1 MAPRASWTGHL
12 KISLISIPVR
22 LYTVSASSSS
32 KVRLNMLHK
41 ECLQRVRQQ
50 QICETHGVLSR
61 DNIVKGYEFEKDKY
75 VVVDDDTLKN
85 IRLETT
91 KIIDINQYIDA
102 NDVDPVYYNANYYVA
117 PDGPVAME
125 AFRVFRETL
134 NYTGKVAVGHVVLS
148 GREHTVQIAPRDKG
162 LMLTTLRFAKEV
174 KKPTAYFEDIPET
187 DVAPEQLELFKQL
200 IESNIAPLDMDSLV
214 DRYEEALVEVIK
226 AKIDGRE
233 PEVVQEQ
240 ETAKAI
246 DFMEALR
253 ASVQAEKI
261 PKKPPAASAPSKKK
275 AAKKKKTG

>member
-1 MAPRASWTGHL
+1 
-12 KISLISIPVR
+12 
-22 LYTVSASSSS
+22 
-32 KVRLNMLHK
+32 MLHK
-41 ECLQRVRQQ
+41 DCLQRVRQQ

-61 DNIVKGYEFEKDKY
+61 DDIVKGYEYEKDKY
-75 VVVDDDTLKN
+75 VVVDDDTLKS

-91 KIIDINQYIDA
+91 KIIDVDQYIDA
-102 NDVDPVYYNANYYVA
+102 EDVDPVYYSANYYVA
-117 PDGPVAME
+117 PDGPVAID
-125 AFRVFRETL
+125 AFRVFRESL
-134 NYTGKVAVGHVVLS
+134 RHTGKVAVGHVVLS

-162 LMLTTLRFAKEV
+162 LMLTTLRYAKEV
-174 KKPTAYFEDIPET
+174 KKPTAYFEDIP
-187 DVAPEQLELFKQL
+187 DVEVPAEQLELFNQL
-200 IESNIAPLDMDSLV
+200 IENRVAPLDMDSLV

-261 PKKPPAASAPSKKK
+261 PKKPPAASAKPQKK
-275 AAKKKKTG
+275 AAKKKQAG